1 MGLAAESEARGGAV
15 WFAALRDGVDEVE
28 FEERR
33 KKRGMKST
41 ARMMAAAALTRKS
54 LLERPPMGG
63 DGTRRGPGMVA
74 LT

>member
-1 MGLAAESEARGGAV
+1 MGLAAESEARGGVV

-28 FEERR
+28 FERR

-41 ARMMAAAALTRKS
+41 ARIMAAAALTRKS